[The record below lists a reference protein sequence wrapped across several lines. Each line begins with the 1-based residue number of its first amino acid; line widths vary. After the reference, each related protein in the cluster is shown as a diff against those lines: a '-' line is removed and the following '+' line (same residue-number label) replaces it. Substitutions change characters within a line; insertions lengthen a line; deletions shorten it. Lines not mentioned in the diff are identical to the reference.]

1 MFKEVK
7 AKRRFQQGT
16 IITYKQW
23 NKFENEPHRNSRVG
37 KYRNTK
43 KYQSTEIPKYRKIQI
58 NKLVHG
64 FNIRLD
70 TAEEW
75 IIKMKEKLEESNW
88 NAARKNKRIE
98 NMKRMVSYR
107 GHN

>member
-1 MFKEVK
+1 MNHTE
-7 AKRRFQQGT
+7 
-16 IITYKQW
+16 IL
-23 NKFENEPHRNSRVG
+23 ELRNI
-37 KYRNTK
+37 
-43 KYQSTEIPKYRKIQI
+43 EIPKYRKTQI
-58 NKLVHG
+58 NELVHG

-75 IIKMKEKLEESNW
+75 IIKMKDKLEESNQ
-88 NAARKNKRIE
+88 NAWWKSRRME

>member
-1 MFKEVK
+1 M
-7 AKRRFQQGT
+7 
-16 IITYKQW
+16 
-23 NKFENEPHRNSRVG
+23 NH
-37 KYRNTK
+37 
-43 KYQSTEIPKYRKIQI
+43 TEILELRNIEIQKYRKTQI

-75 IIKMKEKLEESNW
+75 IIKMKDKLEESNQ
-88 NAARKNKRIE
+88 NAWWKSKRIE